1 MCQVLVQQPCWRND
15 TIVSLRTGRDKGRDL
30 SRCEMVTRN
39 TMTHW
44 NQTNLLHP
52 NGFFRKRL
60 GFQPIGE
67 ATLVLL
73 SRFGICH
80 PIGVCEF
87 LLAHQH
93 ATGSHLRG
101 LWVRGV

>member
-1 MCQVLVQQPCWRND
+1 
-15 TIVSLRTGRDKGRDL
+15 
-30 SRCEMVTRN
+30 
-39 TMTHW
+39 MTHW
-44 NQTNLLHP
+44 NQTHLIHP

-80 PIGVCEF
+80 PIGV
-87 LLAHQH
+87 
-93 ATGSHLRG
+93 
-101 LWVRGV
+101 